1 MMIAQETRKK
11 KWDYILTGSLQ
22 HFKCQSK
29 LLVKVNQVDN
39 STLIISP

>member
-1 MMIAQETRKK
+1 MMIAQETREK

-22 HFKCQSK
+22 HFKCGK